1 MNTPKYIDRRSKE
14 AYWVQLYHALR
25 NDIITGTIPAKSVL
39 PDPDILA
46 QQQAVEPVEIKK
58 ALDRLITEQLV
69 EKHGKQYV
77 AGAKAVDP
85 LMFDRLTNLANVIE
99 SRSKKATL
107 QDFPIETV
115 TYNPKVLPEAFSG
128 MTFYRMRRLF
138 LADGVPVFYLDS
150 YFDVKA
156 MPSLISKSTE
166 DTALYTTLYAMNN
179 IQNYRSDRVIQ
190 ATEVPEDIASVL
202 KTKPGTGC
210 VKTAITAYQGD
221 QRFEYTFVWQ
231 LAEEF
236 IFEFRM
242 DLKD

>member
-1 MNTPKYIDRRSKE
+1 MNTPKYIDKRSKE

-25 NDIITGTIPAKSVL
+25 HDIINGTIPAKTVL
-39 PDPDILA
+39 PDPDVFA
-46 QQQAVEPVEIKK
+46 DQQAVEPHEIKK

-77 AGAKAVDP
+77 AGARAVDP

-99 SRSKKATL
+99 SRSQNTSL

-115 TYNPKVLPEAFSG
+115 AYDPKILPEAFVG

-138 LADGVPVFYLDS
+138 MADGVPVFYLDS

-156 MPSLISKSTE
+156 MPSLVSKSSE
-166 DTALYTTLYAMNN
+166 DTPLYTTLYAQNT

-190 ATEVPEDIASVL
+190 AIPVPAEIAAIL

-210 VKTAITAYQGD
+210 VKTAITAYQD
-221 QRFEYTFVWQ
+221 DRLFEYTLVWQ
-231 LAEEF
+231 LAEAF

>member
-1 MNTPKYIDRRSKE
+1 MNAPKYIDKRSKE

-25 NDIITGTIPAKSVL
+25 NDIINGTIPAKTVL
-39 PDPDILA
+39 PNPEELA
-46 QQQAVEPVEIKK
+46 LQQAVEPVEIKK
-58 ALDRLITEQLV
+58 ALDRLISEQLV
-69 EKHGKQYV
+69 EKHENRYV
-77 AGAKAVDP
+77 AGARAVDP

-107 QDFPIETV
+107 QDFPIETLAYDQ
-115 TYNPKVLPEAFSG
+115 TVLPEAFSG
-128 MTFYRMRRLF
+128 MTFYRMQRLF

-150 YFDVKA
+150 YFDVNS
-156 MPSLISKSTE
+156 MPSLASKSTE

-190 ATEVPEDIASVL
+190 ATELPSDVASIL

-210 VKTAITAYQGD
+210 IKTAITAYHGD
-221 QRFEYTFVWQ
+221 QCFEYTLVWQ
-231 LAEEF
+231 LAEAYL
-236 IFEFRM
+236 FEFKM